1 MQSAVISSE
10 DTTLLNNNFKDEVS
24 VVVDIEVD
32 ELAAKLEKDGALG
45 RFIMSV
51 GSCNHKNGQYLDYA
65 SINVVPAKVMTDST
79 ESMTDDSDVEVEN
92 LDDFDASNFD
102 VEEMLE

>member
-51 GSCNHKNGQYLDYA
+51 GSCN
-65 SINVVPAKVMTDST
+65 
-79 ESMTDDSDVEVEN
+79 
-92 LDDFDASNFD
+92 
-102 VEEMLE
+102 